1 MKHTLWI
8 CVLSLFVG
16 IGCGGNEEEA
26 QAEAE
31 AAVSELEA
39 ALNMAAD
46 EATMA
51 AETAGEAGGE
61 AGEAAGAAGMG
72 LGELGAALGQA
83 LEASAMAEGGTPCEQ
98 AYNGAMAMVQ
108 ALQKQMGEGQGNMP
122 DRDTFMEACNQLPEN
137 AQQCMVPAYA
147 MGHMQECQEVQR
159 SPEVQRVREL
169 MRGSANMDG

>member
-8 CVLSLFVG
+8 CALSIA

-31 AAVSELEA
+31 AAAAELEA

-51 AETAGEAGGE
+51 AEAAEAAGE

-98 AYNGAMAMVQ
+98 AYNGALAMVQ
-108 ALQKQMGEGQGNMP
+108 ALQKQMGQGEGNMP
-122 DRDTFMEACNQLPEN
+122 DRDTFMNACNQLPEQ

-147 MGHMQECQEVQR
+147 MGHMQECQEVQQ

-169 MRGSANMDG
+169 MRGGANMDG

>member
-8 CVLSLFVG
+8 CALSIA

-31 AAVSELEA
+31 AAAAELEA

-46 EATMA
+46 EATEA
-51 AETAGEAGGE
+51 ANEAAQAGETA
-61 AGEAAGAAGMG
+61 EAATMG
-72 LGELGAALGQA
+72 LGEIGNALGQA
-83 LEASAMAEGGTPCEQ
+83 LQASAMAAGDTPCEQ

-108 ALQKQMGEGQGNMP
+108 ALQKQMGEGEGNMP

-147 MGHMQECQEVQR
+147 MGHMQECQEVQQ

-169 MRGSANMDG
+169 MRGGANMDG

>member
-1 MKHTLWI
+1 MKNQLWI
-8 CVLSLFVG
+8 CALSICVG
-16 IGCGGNEEEA
+16 AMAFGCGGDEEQA

-31 AAVSELEA
+31 AAAAELEA

-51 AETAGEAGGE
+51 MDEAADE
-61 AGEAAGAAGMG
+61 AAGEAANMG
-72 LGELGAALGQA
+72 LGDLGNALGQA

-122 DRDTFMEACNQLPEN
+122 DRETFMGACNQLPEE

-147 MGHMQECQEVQR
+147 MGHMQECQAIQQ

-169 MRGSANMDG
+169 MRGSANMGMGG

>member
-8 CVLSLFVG
+8 CALSICVG
-16 IGCGGNEEEA
+16 ALIGCGGNEEEA

-31 AAVSELEA
+31 AAAAELTA

-46 EATMA
+46 EANMA
-51 AETAGEAGGE
+51 ADEAEAAGQ
-61 AGEAAGAAGMG
+61 AGEAAAAGMG

-98 AYNGAMAMVQ
+98 AYNGALAMVQ
-108 ALQKQMGEGQGNMP
+108 ALQKQMGQGEGNMP
-122 DRDTFMEACNQLPEN
+122 DRDTFIEACNQLPEN

-147 MGHMQECQEVQR
+147 MQHMQECQEVQQ

-169 MRGSANMDG
+169 MRAGANMDG

>member
-1 MKHTLWI
+1 MKWTLCI
-8 CVLSLFVG
+8 LALSIAV
-16 IGCGGNEEEA
+16 GCGGNEEA

-31 AAVSELEA
+31 AAAAELEA

-46 EATMA
+46 EATEAAEA
-51 AETAGEAGGE
+51 AETDQ
-61 AGEAAGAAGMG
+61 AAAAAEAGMG

-98 AYNGAMAMVQ
+98 AYNGAMAMVA

-122 DRDTFMEACNQLPEN
+122 DRSTFMDACNQLPEA

-147 MGHMQECQEVQR
+147 MSHMQECQEIQQ

-169 MRGSANMDG
+169 MRGNANMDG